1 METKESKQL
10 TREEIEAKRYQ
21 FDFDKLLDPYR
32 EGGTENQPVRRT
44 MGTILDYL
52 LNKKK
57 YSLDIVG
64 AAILSIFIRMNNEG
78 LKFEGDGTYGSPG
91 AQLVTNIRV
100 ACDKLVHAKLK
111 GALYEQIARGR
122 MDEMKTFIENQQL
135 VTIAP
140 LVTRA
145 WYQKLPF
152 SKYRKWR
159 KKIKAHIKT
168 LQEPENVAT

>member
-1 METKESKQL
+1 METKEPKQL

-57 YSLDIVG
+57 YPLDVVG
-64 AAILSIFIRMNNEG
+64 AAILTVFMKMNEG
-78 LKFEGDGTYGSPG
+78 LVFSGDGTYGSSG
-91 AQLVTNIRV
+91 AQLVTSIRI

-122 MDEMKTFIENQQL
+122 MDEMKAFIENQQL

-159 KKIKAHIKT
+159 KKIKAHIKG

>member
-1 METKESKQL
+1 METKEL

-21 FDFDKLLDPYR
+21 FNFDELLDPYS
-32 EGGTENQPVRRT
+32 EGGTENQPVKRT

-57 YSLDIVG
+57 YPLEVVG
-64 AAILSIFIRMNNEG
+64 AAVLSIFIRMNNEG
-78 LKFEGDGTYGSPG
+78 LKFEGDGSYGSSG
-91 AQLVTNIRV
+91 AQLVTNIRI
-100 ACDKLVHAKLK
+100 ACDKLLHKNLK

-135 VTIAP
+135 ITIAP
-140 LVTRA
+140 LVTSP
-145 WYQKLPF
+145 WYKRLPF

-159 KKIKAHIKT
+159 KKIRVHIKK
-168 LQEPENVAT
+168 LQEPENVTA